1 MLAARGHRVVPSFG
15 GGNRDRGT
23 ARDLVGAPPSQ
34 QESRQ
39 VGTDP
44 TTGTSEGLR
53 LCYASRLDASKLWE
67 KVDQT
72 LFSFLVYLNVCLQR
86 ELKLKINKLIDVRQQ
101 TWGEEETRA
110 WRDVGMPSSGLN
122 D

>member
-23 ARDLVGAPPSQ
+23 ARDLVGVSASK

-44 TTGTSEGLR
+44 AAGTSEVPR
-53 LCYASRLDASKLWE
+53 LCYASRLDACKLWE
-67 KVDQT
+67 EWPS
-72 LFSFLVYLNVCLQR
+72 LSFRPLAL
-86 ELKLKINKLIDVRQQ
+86 
-101 TWGEEETRA
+101 
-110 WRDVGMPSSGLN
+110 
-122 D
+122 